1 MKKFLAILT
10 VLVLILVVP
19 CAAVGETK
27 TTPSL
32 VLTAVVTAAKES
44 NDTSIVKLTDDSTDV
59 CLLQYTE
66 KTGVIINIP
75 GLGIYMVSDNK
86 ASVFATAIVA
96 LVAMCGMDDYGVT
109 WGVAYEDSVWT
120 EAQVILMAA
129 ETAKTLD
136 NGD

>member
-10 VLVLILVVP
+10 VLVLVLVVP
-19 CAAVGETK
+19 CAVGETK

-75 GLGIYMVSDNK
+75 GLGIYMVSDNE

-136 NGD
+136 KGN

>member
-10 VLVLILVVP
+10 VLVLVLVVP
-19 CAAVGETK
+19 CAAMGETK
-27 TTPSL
+27 ATPSL
-32 VLTAVVTAAKES
+32 VLTAVVTAANES
-44 NDTSIVKLTDDSTDV
+44 NNVSIVKLTDDSTDV

-75 GLGIYMVSDNK
+75 GLGIYMVSDNE
-86 ASVFATAIVA
+86 ATVFATAVVA

-109 WGVAYEDSVWT
+109 WGVAYEDNVWT

-136 NGD
+136 KGK